1 MQYIYTHIYIFPY
14 ICPIKKKI
22 LALLPVF
29 QDLDCTSKVSIWGS
43 TGAERPDCWMY
54 FDIIGDMLT

>member
-1 MQYIYTHIYIFPY
+1 MQYIYIHIFPY
-14 ICPIKKKI
+14 IFPIKKI

-29 QDLDCTSKVSIWGS
+29 QDLDCTSKVSIRGS

>member
-1 MQYIYTHIYIFPY
+1 MQYIYTHIYS
-14 ICPIKKKI
+14 PIYVLSKKKI

-43 TGAERPDCWMY
+43 TGADRPDCWMY